1 MIPRRLAQ
9 GLALSFVVFGVVA
22 CGGDDVGA
30 GEEGTAGAELG
41 HVHGLGINPAD
52 DSLFIA
58 THSGLFRAEPGA
70 ETAER
75 VGDSLQD
82 TMGFTVVGPDT
93 FLGSGHPGPGE
104 DGPPLLGL
112 IRSTDAGQSW
122 KTVSLAGEVD
132 FHALEADHGRVYGFD
147 SASGRLMTSGDGGET
162 WEERQPPRGVLDI
175 AVHPS
180 DPERLAAASE
190 SGVQL
195 SEDGGESWRPVGGEI
210 GFIAWPAEDR
220 LYLVGASGA
229 VQVSSDL
236 GRSWDERGSIGGQP
250 AALIATSEKEL
261 YAALPDGTIQQSTDG
276 GTTWTVRATAASG

>member
-1 MIPRRLAQ
+1 MITRRLAQ
-9 GLALSFVVFGVVA
+9 GLALSLIALGVA
-22 CGGDDVGA
+22 GCGGDDAGA
-30 GEEGTAGAELG
+30 GEEGTAGAERG
-41 HVHGLGINPAD
+41 HVHGLGVNPAD

-58 THSGLFRAEPGA
+58 THSGLFRSKAGE

-75 VGDSLQD
+75 VGGSLQD
-82 TMGFTVVGPDT
+82 TMGFTVVGPDA

-112 IRSTDAGQSW
+112 IRSADAGQSW
-122 KTVSLAGEVD
+122 EPVSLSGEAD
-132 FHALEADHGRVYGFD
+132 FHALEADRDRVYGVD
-147 SASGRLMTSGDGGET
+147 SASGRLMISADAGET
-162 WEERQPPRGVLDI
+162 WEEREPPGGVLDI
-175 AVHPS
+175 ALHPS
-180 DPERLAAASE
+180 DPDRLAAASE

-195 SEDGGESWRPVGGEI
+195 SEDGGGSWRPVGGEI

-250 AALIATSEKEL
+250 AALIATSEEEL

-276 GTTWTVRATAASG
+276 GGTWTVRATPDGG